1 MPRLYVGRRGMRGLG
16 QPSSPLPLA
25 PGGFCPSLPTPCPAG
40 TVNSID
46 ANNCGNYPCVST
58 ATTTATPSL
67 ESSISSAITSSVTV
81 GNISIPLWGI
91 AAAVVVGGVLLMG
104 GKK

>member
-1 MPRLYVGRRGMRGLG
+1 MRGLG
-16 QPSSPLPLA
+16 QSPLPLA

-58 ATTTATPSL
+58 ATAATSQSVG
-67 ESSISSAITSSVTV
+67 SSISSALTSSVTV

-91 AAAVVVGGVLLMG
+91 AAAAVVAGVVFAG